1 MKTSIRKQKEHW
13 VTMQDDSHDCLEMIT
28 KYPEDLSQQ
37 KGDIN
42 QIRKQSKHEGIQKAN
57 KSAQDGDKQPT
68 GSGIRQHN
76 IELGIAKKENTPEP
90 LQACTSFR
98 TSNTTTNGPAYPSLP
113 EAIMEDN
120 TNSGLGN
127 CLQSC
132 RTDHDCTE
140 AEPDVMGVP
149 ERQSVRIRRTT
160 ATGACRCYQAVRLG
174 FLQCLEDTPFVVP
187 GLVLTILFCVTI
199 IVIIAATGRH
209 ITGYVGALSVVCVV
223 LCLCVPL
230 LVCLPCLP
238 TLRRCEQMLAL
249 SIWFMLFITAIV
261 FIFTDKVVTA
271 WEQVA
276 FFLFLSLSVYTIFP
290 LSFWWAMIFGI
301 GATMCHIIIIS
312 VIVSVSRPR
321 PKDVE
326 VQVVANV
333 VLFVCINCV
342 GLFHLWLTEN
352 ARRKSTMSRETF
364 SYNRSKRATQKRD
377 QEHLLL
383 SVLPRY
389 IAMELK
395 GEVVKGLSRTFTG
408 PDNKPNFHNLY
419 VKQHKDVS
427 ILYADIVGFTSLAS
441 TCTPEE
447 LVIVL
452 NKLFGKFDDLAK
464 KNECLRIKILGDC
477 YYCVSGLP
485 DPIPH
490 HARNCVQMG
499 LNMCTSINKLR
510 EATGVDISMRV
521 GVHSGNVLCGVIG
534 LLKWQYDVW
543 SNDVTLANRME
554 SGGVPGRV
562 HITEETLGNLGG
574 AYQVEEGN
582 GASRDSALEG
592 RKTYLV
598 IDPNTQNSTDTK
610 PKTNFLAMNGRP
622 KQRASV
628 RMSQYLQSWKSINPF
643 SELNRS
649 EDTITVPLSTSN
661 DFSQSLGDT
670 ESVRH
675 PPYTSNQES
684 RRSFV
689 SENGSMASLD
699 PLDVSGSKMK
709 KLNWLTLFFC
719 DINMEKQYRLS
730 EVKDVHQSAACL
742 ALVFTA
748 IFIVQMLT
756 SQKNTPLAIS
766 YGVTFPV
773 QLLLLVVISVGFL
786 KQWNSKIPPSIK
798 WMSLLPYGVVTKAVL
813 RLLLVF
819 TCLLITLLMAIL
831 NIVFIPGDKCLDSP
845 NNATTLD
852 YLNLYSVPYYL
863 YCCLLAM
870 LAVVVFVRLSFSVKF
885 FLLTLALVV
894 YLALFLYVYAP
905 RSDCYMLQ
913 LYNNS
918 NPGVLKEPK
927 IMSGI
932 WLCIFYFA
940 SLILARQDELAC
952 RVEFLLQKCFEKERE
967 EMETTEN
974 VNKLLLENLLP
985 SHVTN
990 FFIGKTVPNQDLYS
1004 QSCEAVCVMFASVP
1018 EFKNFYTE
1026 SNENGDGLECL
1037 RFLNEIIT
1045 DFDELLI
1052 KPKFNVV
1059 EKIKTIG
1066 TTYMAAAGLTNPTT
1080 GEERKDSDA
1089 CKNNVRSMVD
1099 FAMALMGRLE
1109 YINRHSFNDF
1119 KLRIGINHG
1128 PVIAGVI
1135 GAHKPQYDIW
1145 GNAVNVASRMD
1156 STGIL
1161 NKIQV
1166 TEETAQVAQ
1175 SIGFIVTKRGVVHV
1189 KGKGQLTTYFI
1200 NTEPSSQHP

>member
-1 MKTSIRKQKEHW
+1 
-13 VTMQDDSHDCLEMIT
+13 MQDDSDDGIGMNT
-28 KYPEDLSQQ
+28 NTPEDLSQQ
-37 KGDIN
+37 NGNVN
-42 QIRKQSKHEGIQKAN
+42 QIRKQSQ
-57 KSAQDGDKQPT
+57 QDKTEKDHYSLQDEEKQLN
-68 GSGIRQHN
+68 GNGNRHLN
-76 IELGIAKKENTPEP
+76 IELGIAKTENSPEP
-90 LQACTSFR
+90 LQTCTSFR
-98 TSNTTTNGPAYPSLP
+98 TSSATPNCFSNVERNNIRAP
-113 EAIMEDN
+113 
-120 TNSGLGN
+120 GN
-127 CLQSC
+127 CLQSR
-132 RTDHDCTE
+132 RTNHDCTE
-140 AEPDVMGVP
+140 AEPEVTGVP
-149 ERQSVRIRRTT
+149 ESGKIRRSA
-160 ATGACRCYQAVRLG
+160 ATGASRFYQAVRLG

-187 GLVLTILFCVTI
+187 GLVLIIIFCVTL
-199 IVIIAATGRH
+199 IVVIAATERH
-209 ITGYVGALSVVCVV
+209 INGYVGALAVVCVV
-223 LCLCVPL
+223 LCLYVPL

-249 SIWFMLFITAIV
+249 SIWFTLFIIAIV

-271 WEQVA
+271 WEQVP
-276 FFLFLSLSVYTIFP
+276 FFLFLSLSVYTILP
-290 LSFWWAMIFGI
+290 LTLWWAIIFGI
-301 GATMCHIIIIS
+301 GASLCHIIIIS
-312 VIVSVSRPR
+312 VIVSVSSPRPR
-321 PKDVE
+321 DVE
-326 VQVVANV
+326 VQIVANT

-352 ARRKSTMSRETF
+352 ARRKSTISREAF

-383 SVLPRY
+383 SVLPRG

-395 GEVVKGLSRTFTG
+395 GEVVKSLSKTFSG
-408 PDNKPNFHNLY
+408 PDNMPNFHNLY

-427 ILYADIVGFTSLAS
+427 ILYADIVGFTILAS
-441 TCTPEE
+441 TYTPEE
-447 LVIVL
+447 LVVVL
-452 NKLFGKFDDLAK
+452 NKLFGKFDDIAK
-464 KNECLRIKILGDC
+464 KNDCLRIKILGDC

-485 DPIPH
+485 DANPN

-499 LNMCTSINKLR
+499 LDMCTAINKLR

-554 SGGVPGRV
+554 SGGIPGRV

-598 IDPNTQNSTDTK
+598 IDPSTQTSTDTK
-610 PKTNFLAMNGRP
+610 PKTMLATSSRQ

-643 SELNRS
+643 SELNRA
-649 EDTITVPLSTSN
+649 EDAPLSPLR
-661 DFSQSLGDT
+661 DFSQPQGDI
-670 ESVRH
+670 ESVNH
-675 PPYTSNQES
+675 QPYTSERE
-684 RRSFV
+684 RRHSFV
-689 SENGSMASLD
+689 SENGSSVSLD
-699 PLDVSGSKMK
+699 PPLDTSGSKTK
-709 KLNWLTLFFC
+709 KLNWLTLLFR
-719 DINMEKQYRLS
+719 DLNMEKQYLQS
-730 EVKDVHQSAACL
+730 DVKDIHQSAACL
-742 ALVFTA
+742 AVIFIV

-773 QLLLLVVISVGFL
+773 QLLILLVISLGFV
-786 KQWNSKIPPSIK
+786 KWNTKISPSIK
-798 WMSLLPYGVVTKAVL
+798 WMLLLPCGMVTKTVL
-813 RLLLVF
+813 RLILIF

-831 NIVFIPGDKCLDSP
+831 NLVFIPGDNCLNSTDS
-845 NNATTLD
+845 AITLD
-852 YLNLYSVPYYL
+852 HLNLYSVPYYL
-863 YCCLLAM
+863 HCCLLAM
-870 LAVVVFVRLSFSVKF
+870 LGVVVFVRVWFSVKL
-885 FLLTLALVV
+885 FLLTLTLVV

-905 RSDCYMLQ
+905 RSDCYVLQ
-913 LYNNS
+913 LYNGS
-918 NPGVLKEPK
+918 IKPGILKEPK

-932 WLCIFYFA
+932 WLCIFYFT

-952 RVEFLLQKCFEKERE
+952 RVEFLLKKCFEKERE
-967 EMETTEN
+967 EMEMTEN

-985 SHVTN
+985 SHVTD
-990 FFIGKTVPNQDLYS
+990 FFIGKNVPNQDLYS

-1018 EFKNFYTE
+1018 EFKEFYTE
-1026 SNENGDGLECL
+1026 SNINGDGLECL
-1037 RFLNEIIT
+1037 RFLNEIFT
-1045 DFDELLI
+1045 DFDELLS
-1052 KPKFNVV
+1052 KPKFSVV

-1066 TTYMAAAGLTNPTT
+1066 TTYMAAAGLTKPNT

-1089 CKNNVRSMVD
+1089 CKHNVRSMVD

-1109 YINRHSFNDF
+1109 NINRHSFNNF

-1156 STGIL
+1156 STGVL

-1166 TEETAQVAQ
+1166 TEETAQVVE
-1175 SIGFIVTKRGVVHV
+1175 SIGFSVTKRGIVNV

-1200 NTEPSSQHP
+1200 NTDPPSQHQ

>member
-1 MKTSIRKQKEHW
+1 
-13 VTMQDDSHDCLEMIT
+13 MQDDSHDYFEMNTNI
-28 KYPEDLSQQ
+28 PEDFSHEKL
-37 KGDIN
+37 DIN
-42 QIRKQSKHEGIQKAN
+42 QIGTQSNNEDTQKDN
-57 KSAQDGDKQPT
+57 NFSQNVTKQPN
-68 GSGIRQHN
+68 GSGFRQPN
-76 IELGIAKKENTPEP
+76 TELGITKKEKTEEP
-90 LQACTSFR
+90 LQACISLR
-98 TSNTTTNGPAYPSLP
+98 TSNATPNSLIYPSLS
-113 EAIMEDN
+113 EVSVEDRN
-120 TNSGLGN
+120 INRVGNS
-127 CLQSC
+127 LQCC
-132 RTDHDCTE
+132 RTDHDCSE
-140 AEPDVMGVP
+140 AEPELMGVP
-149 ERQSVRIRRTT
+149 EHQSWRIRHNA
-160 ATGACRCYQAVRLG
+160 ATGARRCYKAVRLG

-199 IVIIAATGRH
+199 IVVIAATGRQFAGH
-209 ITGYVGALSVVCVV
+209 VGALAVVSVV

-249 SIWFMLFITAIV
+249 SIWFTLFITAIV
-261 FIFTDKVVTA
+261 FIFTDEVVTA
-271 WEQVA
+271 WEQVP
-276 FFLFLSLSVYTIFP
+276 FFLFLSLSVYTILP
-290 LSFWWAMIFGI
+290 LTLWWAVIFGI
-301 GATMCHIIIIS
+301 GASVCHIIIIS
-312 VIVSVSRPR
+312 VIVSVSHPR
-321 PKDVE
+321 RRDVT
-326 VQVVANV
+326 VQLVANA
-333 VLFVCINCV
+333 VLFICINCV
-342 GLFHLWLTEN
+342 GFFHLWLTEN
-352 ARRKSTMSRETF
+352 ARRKSTMNRETF

-408 PDNKPNFHNLY
+408 TDNKPNFHNLY

-447 LVIVL
+447 LVVVL
-452 NKLFGKFDDLAK
+452 NKLFGKFDDIAK
-464 KNECLRIKILGDC
+464 ENECLRIKILGDC

-499 LNMCTSINKLR
+499 LDMCTAINKLR

-582 GASRDSALEG
+582 GSSRDSALEG

-598 IDPNTQNSTDTK
+598 IDPYTQNNPDTK
-610 PKTNFLAMNGRP
+610 PKTNSLPISARS

-643 SELNRS
+643 SELNRPKDSIATPLNPSSDLSRS
-649 EDTITVPLSTSN
+649 E
-661 DFSQSLGDT
+661 GDT
-670 ESVRH
+670 ESANHLPNTYYQENRH
-675 PPYTSNQES
+675 
-684 RRSFV
+684 SFV
-689 SENGSMASLD
+689 SEMGSVESLD

-709 KLNWLTLFFC
+709 KLNWLTLLFR

-730 EVKDVHQSAACL
+730 EVKDSYRSAACL
-742 ALVFTA
+742 ALIFIA
-748 IFIVQMLT
+748 IFTVQMLT
-756 SQKNTPLAIS
+756 SQKNAPLAIS

-773 QLLLLVVISVGFL
+773 QLLILLVISMGFL
-786 KQWNSKIPPSIK
+786 KWSSKIPPSIQ
-798 WMSLLPYGVVTKAVL
+798 WLSLMSYGAATKAVL

-819 TCLLITLLMAIL
+819 TCLFITLLMAIL
-831 NIVFIPGDKCLDSP
+831 NLEFIPGDNCLNFTNS
-845 NNATTLD
+845 AITLD
-852 YLNLYSVPYYL
+852 NLNLYSVPYYL

-870 LAVVVFVRLSFSVKF
+870 LGVVVFVRVCFSVKL

-905 RSDCYMLQ
+905 RSDCYVLQ

-918 NPGVLKEPK
+918 NKPGVLMEPK

-932 WLCIFYFA
+932 WLCIFYIT

-952 RVEFLLQKCFEKERE
+952 RVEFLLQRCFEKERE
-967 EMETTEN
+967 EMEMTEN

-985 SHVTN
+985 CHVTN
-990 FFIGKTVPNQDLYS
+990 FFIGKSVPNQDLYS

-1018 EFKNFYTE
+1018 EFKEFYTE
-1026 SNENGDGLECL
+1026 SSVNGDGLECL

-1045 DFDELLI
+1045 DFDELLS

-1080 GEERKDSDA
+1080 GEERKDNDA
-1089 CKNNVRSMVD
+1089 CKHNVRSMVD

-1109 YINRHSFNDF
+1109 NINRHSFNNF

-1156 STGIL
+1156 STGVL
-1161 NKIQV
+1161 NKIQA
-1166 TEETAQVAQ
+1166 TEETAQVAE
-1175 SIGFIVTKRGVVHV
+1175 SIGFVATKRGIVNV

-1200 NTEPSSQHP
+1200 NTEPVQHP

>member
-1 MKTSIRKQKEHW
+1 
-13 VTMQDDSHDCLEMIT
+13 MQDDSHDCVEMNT
-28 KYPEDLSQQ
+28 KNPEDLSQQ
-37 KGDIN
+37 NGYIN
-42 QIRKQSKHEGIQKAN
+42 QIRKQTKHEEIQKDN
-57 KSAQDGDKQPT
+57 NSAQDGNKQPN
-68 GSGIRQHN
+68 GNGIGQLN

-90 LQACTSFR
+90 LQVCTSFK
-98 TSNTTTNGPAYPSLP
+98 TSNATPNGLPYSSLP
-113 EAIMEDN
+113 EASVEDN
-120 TNSGLGN
+120 TTNGVGN
-127 CLQSC
+127 CLQSR
-132 RTDHDCTE
+132 RTDHDCS
-140 AEPDVMGVP
+140 EPEPEVTGVP
-149 ERQSVRIRRTT
+149 ERQSVRIRRNA
-160 ATGACRCYQAVRLG
+160 ATGASRCYQTMRLG

-199 IVIIAATGRH
+199 IVVIAATSRH
-209 ITGYVGALSVVCVV
+209 ITGHVGALAVVCVV
-223 LCLCVPL
+223 LCLCVLL

-249 SIWFMLFITAIV
+249 SIWFTLFITAIV
-261 FIFTDKVVTA
+261 FIFTDKVTA

-276 FFLFLSLSVYTIFP
+276 FFLFLSLSVYTILP
-290 LSFWWAMIFGI
+290 LTFWWAMIFGI
-301 GATMCHIIIIS
+301 GASVCHIIIIS
-312 VIVSVSRPR
+312 VSVSASRPR
-321 PKDVE
+321 QRDVA
-326 VQVVANV
+326 VQLVANA

-342 GLFHLWLTEN
+342 GLFHLWLIEN

-395 GEVVKGLSRTFTG
+395 GEVVKGLSRTFAG
-408 PDNKPNFHNLY
+408 VDNKPNFHNLY

-447 LVIVL
+447 LVVVL
-452 NKLFGKFDDLAK
+452 NKLFGKFDDIAK

-499 LNMCTSINKLR
+499 LDMCTAINKLR

-598 IDPNTQNSTDTK
+598 IDPNPQNSTDEK
-610 PKTNFLAMNGRP
+610 PKTNILMMNGRP

-643 SELNRS
+643 SELNRP
-649 EDTITVPLSTSN
+649 EDSIAAPLSPSN
-661 DFSQSLGDT
+661 NFSQSQGDT
-670 ESVRH
+670 ESVNH
-675 PPYTSNQES
+675 QPYTSYQES
-684 RRSFV
+684 RLSSV

-699 PLDVSGSKMK
+699 PLDASGSKTK
-709 KLNWLTLFFC
+709 KLNWLTLFFS
-719 DINMEKQYRLS
+719 DINMEKQYQLS
-730 EVKDVHQSAACL
+730 EVKDIHQSAACL
-742 ALVFTA
+742 ALIFTA
-748 IFIVQMLT
+748 IFTVQMLT

-766 YGVTFPV
+766 YGVTFPI
-773 QLLLLVVISVGFL
+773 QLLILLVISMGFL
-786 KQWNSKIPPSIK
+786 KQFNSKIPPSMQ
-798 WMSLLPYGVVTKAVL
+798 WLSLLPYGVATKVLL

-831 NIVFIPGDKCLDSP
+831 NLVFIPGDNCLNST

-852 YLNLYSVPYYL
+852 NLNLYSVPYYL

-870 LAVVVFVRLSFSVKF
+870 LGVVVFVRVCFSVKL

-905 RSDCYMLQ
+905 RSDCYMQQ
-913 LYNNS
+913 LYNVSN

-927 IMSGI
+927 IMSGV
-932 WLCIFYFA
+932 WLCIFYFT

-952 RVEFLLQKCFEKERE
+952 RVEFLLEKCFEKERE
-967 EMETTEN
+967 EMEMTEN
-974 VNKLLLENLLP
+974 INKLLLENLLP
-985 SHVTN
+985 CHVTN
-990 FFIGKTVPNQDLYS
+990 FFIGKNVPNQDLYS

-1018 EFKNFYTE
+1018 EFKEFYTE
-1026 SNENGDGLECL
+1026 SSVNGDGLECL

-1045 DFDELLI
+1045 DFDELLS

-1109 YINRHSFNDF
+1109 NINRHSFNNF

-1156 STGIL
+1156 STGVL

-1166 TEETAQVAQ
+1166 TEETAQVAE
-1175 SIGFIVTKRGVVHV
+1175 SMGFVVTKRGIINV

-1200 NTEPSSQHP
+1200 NTEPSSQYP